1 MVDLKTERLLVLV
14 LTQQIPSDLPRLED
28 SLTLNVLV
36 QNRHRSA
43 AASLKLTFIPDVTA
57 IKVSFLRF
65 LLICFD

>member
-28 SLTLNVLV
+28 SLTLNALV
-36 QNRHRSA
+36 QNRYRSA
-43 AASLKLTFIPDVTA
+43 AVSLKLTFIPDVTA

-65 LLICFD
+65 L